1 MSAAIV
7 YKTFDWEESNCKQC
21 SKNTVQESKLK
32 AVYYGL
38 QEVYGKSSEAKSGT
52 KWKKAEWEEFKAKF
66 QETFGI
72 VEQPKYTVEQ
82 MIQFSINRFNKGL
95 PELLEV
101 KRKTCQRR
109 EKYFANQAEV
119 I

>member
-1 MSAAIV
+1 MAT
-7 YKTFDWEESNCKQC
+7 KTNKLVKINDSTMGIYQLP
-21 SKNTVQESKLK
+21 SYQESKLK

-66 QETFGI
+66 QETFGT

-82 MIQFSINRFNKGL
+82 MIQFSMGGFNKGL

-101 KRKTCQRR
+101 NRKTWQRR
-109 EKYFANQAEV
+109 EKYLANQAEV